1 MLKHDVLINK
11 GFSLN
16 EYDGHGKYYELVE
29 TNESTIKKI
38 LDVVGIG
45 YDPEDVDEKV
55 ILQCREDFSNKL
67 ICVSGN
73 VWELS
78 NNEFDKILEVL

>member
-29 TNESTIKKI
+29 TNEIYQKIILLSQMDNDRQPVFMGWRYDKKSR
-38 LDVVGIG
+38 
-45 YDPEDVDEKV
+45 
-55 ILQCREDFSNKL
+55 C
-67 ICVSGN
+67 
-73 VWELS
+73 
-78 NNEFDKILEVL
+78 